1 MRRPVDAARLPD
13 HHRRRSRGAR
23 HRPGWWS
30 RRTRGGGGRAADSA
44 TDLATDSARAAQLA
58 QYEERLKPNRW
69 LIDPNSKYMSNWDL
83 VTLSALMFT
92 AIVTPVEV
100 AFITDTVV
108 QTRSAYYT
116 LYALNRC
123 IDAIFI
129 KDMCMQVV
137 T

>member
-1 MRRPVDAARLPD
+1 MRRAFLTTIVVVRAVF
-13 HHRRRSRGAR
+13 GI
-23 HRPGWWS
+23 G
-30 RRTRGGGGRAADSA
+30 RGGGRVARAAGAGARRNSA

-58 QYEERLKPNRW
+58 QYEERLKPNPW